1 MTKKLTYRERERRK
15 DRQDRK
21 ADVLSSIIFPEFLFF
36 PEKLF
41 FDNFKDD
48 LQKTIKILFFFK

>member
-1 MTKKLTYRERERRK
+1 MTKKLTYRERERTK

-21 ADVLSSIIFPEFLFF
+21 ADVLSSIIFLEFLFF
-36 PEKLF
+36 LEKLF

-48 LQKTIKILFFFK
+48 LQKTIKILFFR